1 MLVNCNS
8 LAQTRFNFV
17 MKDLKTYKQQLNSM
31 KKDLDQIYLKLKTI
45 KQKVSKSY
53 NEEYT
58 LAKNKQSIEE
68 LDEDD

>member
-17 MKDLKTYKQQLNSM
+17 VKDLKTYRQQLASM

-45 KQKVSKSY
+45 KQKVSNQY
-53 NEEYT
+53 DEQYQ
-58 LAKNKQSIEE
+58 LVKNKQSIEE
-68 LDEDD
+68 DEEE

>member
-17 MKDLKTYKQQLNSM
+17 MKDLKNYKQQLSTM

-45 KQKVSKSY
+45 KQKVATNY

-58 LAKNKQSIEE
+58 MSKNNQSIEE
-68 LDEDD
+68 LDEE

>member
-17 MKDLKTYKQQLNSM
+17 MKDLKTYKQQLTTI

-45 KQKVSKSY
+45 KQKVSKQYSDQY
-53 NEEYT
+53 QM
-58 LAKNKQSIEE
+58 AKNRQSIEE
-68 LDEDD
+68 CEEE